1 MVTTV
6 NPNISNDTNIN
17 SDAVAL
23 SDADLDETSNPPDP
37 VISPA
42 AYNENF
48 TTTLNPGN
56 SSGSQSY
63 NVSSASVNPAAT
75 QSNIQE
81 QLAPDDSQ
89 LLASNTGANVTVA
102 AKPAASASAS
112 ASLTPAME
120 SAINKAVAAH
130 PGASKADLIKFT
142 QTTSFK
148 TTPPNYVPA
157 ALDRMAVLSAATN
170 GHVSAA
176 SGVRLTATARDV
188 LQNTKDGILA
198 GHVRLQINGSLGAGV
213 GAQYQR
219 INGVPTLQVPP
230 KANDQAALYGL
241 AHEYQHAVSDN
252 RFSGNRGG
260 GIGSFLEEYRAVYVD
275 RSMTFGDS
283 PVAFGKDMA
292 SQTDWRFRQ
301 GAGGVYKDIKGA
313 YDNVPAFK
321 AIVDKAV
328 TKMQSGAAVSPET
341 LRKELLQAYNA
352 DKTGVWKQ
360 YVNPAFL
367 QSPSSLKNVW

>member
-1 MVTTV
+1 MVTAL
-6 NPNISNDTNIN
+6 NPNIG
-17 SDAVAL
+17 SDASVGTDTAAL
-23 SDADLDETSNPPDP
+23 LDADLDETKNRPDAAM
-37 VISPA
+37 SST
-42 AYNENF
+42 AYNDNF
-48 TTTLNPGN
+48 TTTRDPSNG
-56 SSGSQSY
+56 SDSQSY
-63 NVSSASVNPAAT
+63 NVSGSSVNPAAT
-75 QSNIQE
+75 QSNIQR
-81 QLAPDDSQ
+81 QLAPDDAQ
-89 LLASNTGANVTVA
+89 LM
-102 AKPAASASAS
+102 ASASAS
-112 ASLTPAME
+112 ASASTSLTPAMD
-120 SAINKAVAAH
+120 SAVNQAVAAH
-130 PGASKADLIKFT
+130 PGASKADLVKFT

-148 TTPPNYVPA
+148 TTPSNYVPA

-170 GHVSAA
+170 GRVSAS

-252 RFSGNRGG
+252 RFPGSRGG

-321 AIVDKAV
+321 AIVDRAV

-360 YVNPAFL
+360 YVNPSFL
-367 QSPSSLKNVW
+367 QSPGSLKNVW